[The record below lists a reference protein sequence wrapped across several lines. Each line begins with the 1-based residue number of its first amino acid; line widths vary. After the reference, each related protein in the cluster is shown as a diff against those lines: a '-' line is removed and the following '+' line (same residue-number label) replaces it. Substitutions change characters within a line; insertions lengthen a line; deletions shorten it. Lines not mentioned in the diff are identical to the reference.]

1 MIIGKHSRYS
11 FYLLTLIPFLV
22 NEDTNMYYSNF
33 TKTILLAAEHSI
45 PRIKHKKIREQ
56 SGNSWW
62 NKFCKQTVSP
72 KREKFKKWLKN
83 KSEKNFVSMKSAK
96 IQCNRVI
103 AEANKFHWTEFCK
116 REVLGSKDM
125 YKVWKQVKEMK
136 NGYKLQAYPILS
148 N

>member
-1 MIIGKHSRYS
+1 M
-11 FYLLTLIPFLV
+11 
-22 NEDTNMYYSNF
+22 
-33 TKTILLAAEHSI
+33 
-45 PRIKHKKIREQ
+45 
-56 SGNSWW
+56 
-62 NKFCKQTVSP
+62 
-72 KREKFKKWLKN
+72 
-83 KSEKNFVSMKSAK
+83 KSEK

-103 AEANKFHWTEFCK
+103 AEKFHWTEFCK